1 MANFWISES
10 LKVIVFFALTFAP
23 GKWLVQ
29 RGVKVNYTRKIFHFV
44 FFFFPVFTASLFPYE
59 FSIKLTL
66 LSGAVLVACLAFMYQ
81 PVREKSEFLATSF
94 SAIDRPE
101 DRPYTL
107 IWVSTQ
113 LVVTYIVLIL
123 MLTWLEH
130 YDKKAL
136 ISITW
141 LIAGIGDGLAEP
153 VGVRFGKRAYQV
165 RALFTDRRY
174 TRTVEGSLCVLFS
187 GFVAVVLHI
196 EALNQHQFILALLI
210 IPIAMTL
217 AEAFSPHTW
226 DGPLLYLVGGT
237 STVIVLEI
245 AQFGMSA

>member
-1 MANFWISES
+1 MANFWIGEGV
-10 LKVIVFFALTFAP
+10 KVIVFFALTFAL

-44 FFFFPVFTASLFPYE
+44 FFFFPVLTVSVFPYE
-59 FSIKLTL
+59 FSIKLTF
-66 LSGAVLVACLAFMYQ
+66 LSGAVLLACLSLMYQ
-81 PVREKSEFLATSF
+81 PIREKSKFLSTAYS
-94 SAIDRPE
+94 SIDRPE

-107 IWVSTQ
+107 VWVSTQ
-113 LVVTYIVLIL
+113 LVATYIVLIL

-130 YDKKAL
+130 YDRAAL

-165 RALFTDRRY
+165 HALFTDRKY
-174 TRTVEGSLCVLFS
+174 TRTIEGSLCVLFS
-187 GFVAVVLHI
+187 GFLAVALHV
-196 EALNQHQFILALLI
+196 EVLNQYQFILSLLI
-210 IPIAMTL
+210 IPIAMTF

-226 DGPLLYLVGGT
+226 DGPFLYLVGGA
-237 STVIVLEI
+237 STVVMLEI
-245 AQFGMSA
+245 AQLVMGA